1 MSAEAM
7 AIVILLLCWVAWIV
21 FLVIHHY
28 AKRKP
33 KPKPRRL
40 VVPAE
45 HTRRVLELWDDYRD
59 SEDGICVKRYDF
71 WVAVNELLPETKDGS
86 WKVESHAVQV
96 EIVEVLK

>member
-33 KPKPRRL
+33 KPKQRAIDL
-40 VVPAE
+40 TGAE
-45 HTRRVLELWDDYRD
+45 
-59 SEDGICVKRYDF
+59 
-71 WVAVNELLPETKDGS
+71 
-86 WKVESHAVQV
+86 
-96 EIVEVLK
+96 